1 IDVVKKSLQ
10 NKNTLFFVAFYKE
23 NPVGMTYAHV
33 TDEVCRVDYLLV
45 SSRYRKMGIGRTLIN
60 AFIEYCK
67 ENKISL
73 CYLWPDGESA
83 EKIYHE
89 AGFRH
94 TETKL
99 AGRAK
104 LLNKES
110 YHVL

>member
-1 IDVVKKSLQ
+1 MS
-10 NKNTLFFVAFYKE
+10 FFIINCMSNLVIIY
-23 NPVGMTYAHV
+23 THV

-45 SSRYRKMGIGRTLIN
+45 SSSYRKMGIGRTLIN
-60 AFIEYCK
+60 AFVEYCK
-67 ENKISL
+67 ENKISP

-83 EKIYHE
+83 EKIYVE

-94 TETKL
+94 AETKL

>member
-1 IDVVKKSLQ
+1 
-10 NKNTLFFVAFYKE
+10 
-23 NPVGMTYAHV
+23 MTYAHV

-60 AFIEYCK
+60 AFVEYCK

-94 TETKL
+94 AETKL